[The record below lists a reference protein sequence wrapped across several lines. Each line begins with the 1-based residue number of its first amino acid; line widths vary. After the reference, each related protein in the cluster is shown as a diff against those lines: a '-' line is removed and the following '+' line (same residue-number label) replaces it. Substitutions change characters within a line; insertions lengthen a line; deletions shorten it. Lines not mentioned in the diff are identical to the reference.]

1 MFKKSLVVV
10 FVLFWIVLAINPVHR
25 GIWVLENILV
35 VVMFPV
41 VIWLEKRFVFT
52 NLTFFCL
59 ILFGILHL
67 FGAYLTYENMAYFD
81 WFSQWL
87 GLQRNYYDQVIHFL
101 FGLLVFMTF
110 YEIYAHQGY
119 SSNISYL
126 IAILF
131 INSISA
137 WYEILEWLA
146 MELFCD
152 APDCFTRVT
161 QGDNW
166 DAQKD
171 MLYASLG
178 ALLSMLVHLYR
189 HANKPT
195 IKAAP

>member
-101 FGLLVFMTF
+101 FGLLVF
-110 YEIYAHQGY
+110 
-119 SSNISYL
+119 
-126 IAILF
+126 
-131 INSISA
+131 
-137 WYEILEWLA
+137 
-146 MELFCD
+146 
-152 APDCFTRVT
+152 
-161 QGDNW
+161 
-166 DAQKD
+166 
-171 MLYASLG
+171 
-178 ALLSMLVHLYR
+178 
-189 HANKPT
+189 
-195 IKAAP
+195 